1 MSATVMLDP
10 KYSEL
15 PTRAHNVEPLP
26 GHRDVQV
33 GPPLHGRRADDHV
46 APLHR
51 VPDLDRVAVPCPP
64 RHGQWPPREAAA
76 PIAPAPERRLAGA
89 CASLAHTHVSS
100 WWARPK
106 RGKIP
111 APPLGPGCPKLGPNP
126 QCRCHRSCCSPPAVL
141 PSARCGRTAV
151 GEDGVL
157 AFAAVPGTGHVV
169 GCYSVSVMMD
179 ASTSG
184 LISGCRSPGFSAND
198 VLPSRDRLRAWV
210 VITS

>member
-51 VPDLDRVAVPCPP
+51 VPDLDQVAVPCPP
-64 RHGQWPPREAAA
+64 RHGQWPPRDAAA
-76 PIAPAPERRLAGA
+76 PIAPVPGRRLAGA

-100 WWARPK
+100 WWARENPWTS
-106 RGKIP
+106 
-111 APPLGPGCPKLGPNP
+111 PLSRLSKAGAESAVSLSPELLLA
-126 QCRCHRSCCSPPAVL
+126 SCCAPERPL
-141 PSARCGRTAV
+141 RT
-151 GEDGVL
+151 
-157 AFAAVPGTGHVV
+157 H
-169 GCYSVSVMMD
+169 C
-179 ASTSG
+179 
-184 LISGCRSPGFSAND
+184 CR
-198 VLPSRDRLRAWV
+198 
-210 VITS
+210 